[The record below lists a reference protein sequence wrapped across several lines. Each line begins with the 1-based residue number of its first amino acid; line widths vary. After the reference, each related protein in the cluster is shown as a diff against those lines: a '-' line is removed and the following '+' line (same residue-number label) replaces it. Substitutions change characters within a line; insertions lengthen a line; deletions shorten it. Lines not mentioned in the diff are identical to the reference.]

1 MLNNTFLKSLR
12 DLRRSI
18 GWWALGLFLYTFVI
32 ILMFPSI
39 RDIPELNEILGEED
53 SIFRAF
59 AGNVEDFSSPE
70 GYLTAE
76 TYSFM
81 LPMLFIVFSL
91 WLGTSWL
98 AGEERRGTL
107 EVLLSHPVRRS
118 SVLLQKFAAIV
129 AANAVLG
136 IVVLVASV
144 GGIVVVDMD
153 ISLFKVIQ
161 TCVSL
166 VIFGSAFAALAV
178 FLGGWTG
185 KSSIT
190 MGVGSAVGIL
200 GYVANSFAPIV
211 DGLSWAQYLSPIYY
225 YIGGDP
231 LSNGLNLVHVGVLVV
246 VSGTLVGLAS
256 YLFERRDLAV

>member
-1 MLNNTFLKSLR
+1 MLSNTFLKSLR

-18 GWWALGLFLYTFVI
+18 GWWSLGLFLYSVVI
-32 ILMFPSI
+32 VLMYPSFQ
-39 RDIPELNEILGEED
+39 DFPELNEILGDED
-53 SIFRAF
+53 SIFRAM

-76 TYSFM
+76 TYSLM
-81 LPMLFIVFSL
+81 LPMIFIIFSL
-91 WLGTSWL
+91 WLGSSWL
-98 AGEERRGTL
+98 AGEERRGAL

-129 AANAVLG
+129 TANAALG
-136 IVVLVASV
+136 VVVLVGTLV
-144 GGIVVVDMD
+144 GIVAVDMD
-153 ISLFKVIQ
+153 ISLINVIQ
-161 TCVSL
+161 ACISL
-166 VIFGSAFAALAV
+166 VIFGSTFAALAV

-190 MGVGSAVGIL
+190 LGVGSAVGIL
-200 GYVANSFAPIV
+200 GYIANSFAPII

-231 LSNGLNLVHVGVLVV
+231 LSNGLNLIHVAVLVGMSV
-246 VSGTLVGLAS
+246 VLVALAS